1 MIFQIQI
8 CHGEINRTRR
18 QISPESRKNNV
29 RIDGIPETLIETLE
43 NCEEEVMKIIFKKID
58 ITDNIK
64 IDRFPR
70 MSKF

>member
-1 MIFQIQI
+1 M
-8 CHGEINRTRR
+8 EKLTELEDKSR
-18 QISPESRKNNV
+18 QNNV
-29 RIDGIPETLIETLE
+29 RIDSIPETSIETLE